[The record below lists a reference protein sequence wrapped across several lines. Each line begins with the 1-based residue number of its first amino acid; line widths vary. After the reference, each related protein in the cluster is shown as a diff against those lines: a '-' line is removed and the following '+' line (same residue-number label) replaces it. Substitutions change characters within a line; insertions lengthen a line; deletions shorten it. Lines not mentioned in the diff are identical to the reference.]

1 MFLIYI
7 IRFNICNVYLKRFN
21 FNKRQ
26 DANHFPFAVCDLNTD
41 PLYDNKKL
49 YQLNQLKTYKN
60 TINII

>member
-26 DANHFPFAVCDLNTD
+26 DTNHFPFVVCDLNTD
-41 PLYDNKKL
+41 TLYDNKKTL
-49 YQLNQLKTYKN
+49 SIETIKN
-60 TINII
+60 LQKYN

>member
-26 DANHFPFAVCDLNTD
+26 DTNHFAFAVCDL
-41 PLYDNKKL
+41 NKKL

>member
-26 DANHFPFAVCDLNTD
+26 DTNHFPFAVCDL
-41 PLYDNKKL
+41 NKKL

>member
-26 DANHFPFAVCDLNTD
+26 DANHFPFAVCDLNTH
-41 PLYDNKKL
+41 PLYDNKKTL
-49 YQLNQLKTYKN
+49 SIESIKN
-60 TINII
+60 LQKYN

>member
-26 DANHFPFAVCDLNTD
+26 DTNHFPFAVCDLN
-41 PLYDNKKL
+41 KKTL
-49 YQLNQLKTYKN
+49 SIESIKN
-60 TINII
+60 LQKYN